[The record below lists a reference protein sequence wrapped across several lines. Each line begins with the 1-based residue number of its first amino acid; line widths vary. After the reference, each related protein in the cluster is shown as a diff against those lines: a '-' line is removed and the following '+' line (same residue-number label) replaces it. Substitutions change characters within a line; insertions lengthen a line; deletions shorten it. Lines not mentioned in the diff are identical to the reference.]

1 MSKPELTII
10 DGGKIEAVE
19 LPEREDF
26 ACWKCGK
33 SCVIWPRAEPPSVQH
48 SLPACSEWQRIETGA
63 DGDGACCALS
73 AACAF
78 QGGGHAHEPVF
89 GEGVEQSLLVSEV
102 AARGGMTDAG
112 VTSQL

>member
-26 ACWKCGK
+26 ACWKCGNN
-33 SCVIWPRAEPPSVQH
+33 CVIWPRAEPPSVQH

-63 DGDGACCALS
+63 EDLERFAIKC
-73 AACAF
+73 
-78 QGGGHAHEPVF
+78 
-89 GEGVEQSLLVSEV
+89 GVELLI
-102 AARGGMTDAG
+102 AKGKA
-112 VTSQL
+112 

>member
-10 DGGKIEAVE
+10 DGGKVEAVE

-63 DGDGACCALS
+63 EDLERFAIKC
-73 AACAF
+73 
-78 QGGGHAHEPVF
+78 
-89 GEGVEQSLLVSEV
+89 GVELLI
-102 AARGGMTDAG
+102 AKKGKA
-112 VTSQL
+112 